1 MAMENHRKM
10 MENGGL
16 MGFMVD
22 IWIYP
27 LVSSNMAGNRKS
39 PINGDLNRNITDF
52 YGPCSSKPSLITGV

>member
-27 LVSSNMAGNRKS
+27 LVSSNMAGLENPRTEWRLKS
-39 PINGDLNRNITDF
+39 LG
-52 YGPCSSKPSLITGV
+52 K